1 MNETNWLPGIAVLA
15 LALAAAAGFVFT
27 LWRKREAPATQVE
40 GIADLEDRA
49 RRLLDQLRELNLDRH
64 QLTDEQYAQDKQRLE
79 VAAASALRQKD
90 ELAAKGS
97 LKARAKSE
105 PAKSVPP
112 GLLSRHPQLK
122 GALWGGGGVLFF
134 VAIGLFLTQ
143 EQKPRTEG
151 REMTGK
157 VHGGGKA
164 PGGSEAA
171 REESPELKAALAR
184 LQQRP
189 NDPDAAV
196 AVAHQLINEQDW
208 SQASQLTERAA
219 GMDPFHTE
227 NRIHR
232 AFLKA
237 VQGNNQQA
245 LSELEHLFETY
256 PDAYE
261 ALLFHGAVA
270 LQAGNPRG
278 ALASFERYA
287 IEAPASQQPPMLQQG
302 IAMLRK
308 QLGI

>member
-1 MNETNWLPGIAVLA
+1 LNETNWLPGIAVLA
-15 LALAAAAGFVFT
+15 LALAAAAGFVLT
-27 LWRKREAPATQVE
+27 LRRRREAPAAQIE

-64 QLTDEQYAQDKQRLE
+64 QLTDEQFAQEKQRLE
-79 VAAASALRQKD
+79 TAAAAALRQKD
-90 ELAAKGS
+90 ELAAKGTS
-97 LKARAKSE
+97 KAPAKRE
-105 PAKSVPP
+105 PAKPAPP
-112 GLLSRHPQLK
+112 GLLARHPQLK
-122 GALWGGGGVLFF
+122 GALWGSGVVLFF

-151 REMTGK
+151 REATGR
-157 VHGGGKA
+157 VPA
-164 PGGSEAA
+164 GSEAA
-171 REESPELKAALAR
+171 REESPELKAAMAR

-196 AVAHQLINEQDW
+196 AAAHQLINEQDW
-208 SQASQLTERAA
+208 SQASQLTERTA
-219 GMDPFHTE
+219 GLDPFHTE

-237 VQGNNQQA
+237 VQGNSQQA

-287 IEAPASQQPPMLQQG
+287 LEAPANQQPPMLQQG
-302 IAMLRK
+302 ISMLRK
-308 QLGI
+308 QLGL

>member
-1 MNETNWLPGIAVLA
+1 LNETNWLPGIAVLA

-27 LWRKREAPATQVE
+27 LWRKREAPAGQVE

-64 QLTDEQYAQDKQRLE
+64 QLTDQQFAQERQRLE
-79 VAAASALRQKD
+79 TAAASALRQKD

-97 LKARAKSE
+97 SKASAKPR
-105 PAKSVPP
+105 PAKSAPT
-112 GLLSRHPQLK
+112 GRLSRHPQLK
-122 GALWGGGGVLFF
+122 GALWGGGVVLFF

-157 VHGGGKA
+157 V

-189 NDPDAAV
+189 DDPDAAV
-196 AVAHQLINEQDW
+196 VVAHQLINEQDW
-208 SQASQLTERAA
+208 SQATQLTERAA
-219 GMDPFHTE
+219 GMNPFHTE

-237 VQGNNQQA
+237 VEGNNQQA

-261 ALLFHGAVA
+261 ALLFYGAVA

-287 IEAPASQQPPMLQQG
+287 IEAPANQQPPMLQQG

-308 QLGI
+308 QLGL

>member
-1 MNETNWLPGIAVLA
+1 VSETNWLPGIAVLV

-27 LWRKREAPATQVE
+27 LRRKREAPTTQLE

-64 QLTDEQYAQDKQRLE
+64 QLTDEQFAQEKQRLE
-79 VAAASALRQKD
+79 TAAASALRQKD
-90 ELAAKGS
+90 ELVAKGS
-97 LKARAKSE
+97 SKARAKPQ
-105 PAKSVPP
+105 PAKPTPP
-112 GLLSRHPQLK
+112 RVLSRHPQLK
-122 GALWGGGGVLFF
+122 GALWGGGVVLFF
-134 VAIGLFLTQ
+134 VASGLFLTQ

-157 VHGGGKA
+157 V

-184 LQQRP
+184 MQQRP

-219 GMDPFHTE
+219 GLDPFHTE

-287 IEAPASQQPPMLQQG
+287 IEAPANQQPPMLQQG

-308 QLGI
+308 QLGL

>member
-1 MNETNWLPGIAVLA
+1 LR
-15 LALAAAAGFVFT
+15 
-27 LWRKREAPATQVE
+27 RKREAPTTQLE

-64 QLTDEQYAQDKQRLE
+64 QLTDEQFAHEKQRLE
-79 VAAASALRQKD
+79 TAAAAAFRQKD
-90 ELAAKGS
+90 ELVAKGS
-97 LKARAKSE
+97 SKARAKPQ
-105 PAKSVPP
+105 PAKPTPP
-112 GLLSRHPQLK
+112 GVLSRHPQLK
-122 GALWGGGGVLFF
+122 GALWGSGVVLFF

-157 VHGGGKA
+157 V

-184 LQQRP
+184 MQQRP

-219 GMDPFHTE
+219 GLDPFHTE

-287 IEAPASQQPPMLQQG
+287 IEAPTNQQPPMLQQG

-308 QLGI
+308 QLGL

>member
-27 LWRKREAPATQVE
+27 LWRKRDAPAARLE
-40 GIADLEDRA
+40 RIADLDDRA

-64 QLTDEQYAQDKQRLE
+64 HLTDEQFAQEKQRLE
-79 VAAASALRQKD
+79 SAAASALRQKD
-90 ELAAKGS
+90 ELA
-97 LKARAKSE
+97 KASSKA
-105 PAKSVPP
+105 PAKPQPAKPAPP
-112 GLLSRHPQLK
+112 GFLSRHPQLK
-122 GALWGGGGVLFF
+122 GAMWGGGVVLFF
-134 VAIGLFLTQ
+134 VALGLFLTQ

-157 VHGGGKA
+157 V

-196 AVAHQLINEQDW
+196 AVGHLLINEQDW

-219 GMDPFHTE
+219 GMDPFHLE

-237 VQGNNQQA
+237 VQGNNQQG

-287 IEAPASQQPPMLQQG
+287 IEAPANQQPPMLQQG
-302 IAMLRK
+302 IAMLRR
-308 QLGI
+308 QLGL

>member
-1 MNETNWLPGIAVLA
+1 VSETNWLPGIAVLV

-27 LWRKREAPATQVE
+27 LRRKREAPTTQLE

-64 QLTDEQYAQDKQRLE
+64 QLTDEQFAHEKQRLE
-79 VAAASALRQKD
+79 TAAAAALRQKD
-90 ELAAKGS
+90 ELVAKGS
-97 LKARAKSE
+97 SKARAKPQ
-105 PAKSVPP
+105 PAKPTPP
-112 GLLSRHPQLK
+112 GVLSRHPQLK
-122 GALWGGGGVLFF
+122 GALWGSGVVLFF

-157 VHGGGKA
+157 V

-184 LQQRP
+184 MQQRP

-219 GMDPFHTE
+219 GLDPFHTE

-287 IEAPASQQPPMLQQG
+287 IEAPTNQQPPMLQQG

-308 QLGI
+308 QLGL

>member
-1 MNETNWLPGIAVLA
+1 VSETNWLPGIAVLV

-27 LWRKREAPATQVE
+27 LRRKREAPTTQLE

-64 QLTDEQYAQDKQRLE
+64 QLTDEQFAHEKQRLE
-79 VAAASALRQKD
+79 TAAAAAFRQKD
-90 ELAAKGS
+90 ELVAKGS
-97 LKARAKSE
+97 SKARAKPQ
-105 PAKSVPP
+105 PAKPTPP
-112 GLLSRHPQLK
+112 GVLSRHPQLK
-122 GALWGGGGVLFF
+122 GALWGSGVVLFF

-157 VHGGGKA
+157 V

-184 LQQRP
+184 MQQRP

-219 GMDPFHTE
+219 GLDPFHTE

-287 IEAPASQQPPMLQQG
+287 IEAPANQQPPMLQQG

-308 QLGI
+308 QLGL

>member
-1 MNETNWLPGIAVLA
+1 LSETNWIPGIAVLA
-15 LALAAAAGFVFT
+15 LALAAAAAFV
-27 LWRKREAPATQVE
+27 LSLRRKREAPAAQVE
-40 GIADLEDRA
+40 GIADLEDKA

-64 QLTDEQYAQDKQRLE
+64 QLTDEQFAQEKQRLE
-79 VAAASALRQKD
+79 LAAASALRQTD
-90 ELAAKGS
+90 ELVAKGS
-97 LKARAKSE
+97 RKATAKPQS
-105 PAKSVPP
+105 PKTAPT

-122 GALWGGGGVLFF
+122 GALWGGGVVLFF
-134 VAIGLFLTQ
+134 VAIGLFLSQ
-143 EQKPRTEG
+143 EQKPRGEG
-151 REMTGK
+151 REMT
-157 VHGGGKA
+157 GKA
-164 PGGSEAA
+164 PGGSEAV
-171 REESPELKAALAR
+171 REESPELKAAWGR
-184 LQQRP
+184 LQQNP
-189 NDPDAAV
+189 SDPDAAV
-196 AVAHQLINEQDW
+196 SVAHLLINEQDW
-208 SQASQLTERAA
+208 AQASQLTERAA

-278 ALASFERYA
+278 ALASFERYS
-287 IEAPASQQPPMLQQG
+287 IEAPANEQPPMLQQG

-308 QLGI
+308 QLGL

>member
-1 MNETNWLPGIAVLA
+1 VSETNWLPGIAVLV

-27 LWRKREAPATQVE
+27 LRRKREAPTTQLE

-64 QLTDEQYAQDKQRLE
+64 QLTDEQFAHEKQRLE
-79 VAAASALRQKD
+79 TAAAAAFRQKD
-90 ELAAKGS
+90 ELVAKGS
-97 LKARAKSE
+97 SKARAKPQ
-105 PAKSVPP
+105 PAKPTPP
-112 GLLSRHPQLK
+112 GVLSRHPQLK
-122 GALWGGGGVLFF
+122 GALWGSGVVLFF

-157 VHGGGKA
+157 V

-184 LQQRP
+184 MQQRP

-219 GMDPFHTE
+219 GLDPFHTE

-287 IEAPASQQPPMLQQG
+287 IEAPTNQQPPMLQQG

-308 QLGI
+308 QLGL